1 MATLPTD
8 GASIGDLLRS
18 LIGDIQHLLRTEL
31 KLFQAEVR
39 SNIGGL
45 KTGVML
51 LGIGVTL
58 MLASLITLFAAFV
71 GWLIPV
77 VGHGW
82 AELIVSVVSA
92 VLGIILLGVGQK
104 KLSGSGLTPDRTIAS
119 LKQDAETLKGN

>member
-45 KTGVML
+45 KTCAML

-71 GWLIPV
+71 GGLIPV

>member
-1 MATLPTD
+1 MATQPTD

-31 KLFQAEVR
+31 RLFQAEIRGNV
-39 SNIGGL
+39 GGL
-45 KTGVML
+45 KTGIIL
-51 LGIGVTL
+51 LAAGGTL
-58 MLASLITLFAAFV
+58 MLAAIITLFAAFV

-82 AELIVSVVSA
+82 AELIVAVVSA
-92 VLGIILLGVGQK
+92 IIGIILLGTGQK
-104 KLSGSGLTPDRTIAS
+104 KLGATGLSPDRSIAS